1 MSVSNTPFTSSL
13 PKLTTSDPSKNKKSP
28 RNNNNDKQQQQQ
40 QQQVVNAKTTEIKT
54 YDEFRYIYTS
64 EIILFLSYYKS

>member
-40 QQQVVNAKTTEIKT
+40 QQQQQQVVNAKTTEIKT
-54 YDEFRYIYTS
+54 YDEFRYIY
-64 EIILFLSYYKS
+64 F